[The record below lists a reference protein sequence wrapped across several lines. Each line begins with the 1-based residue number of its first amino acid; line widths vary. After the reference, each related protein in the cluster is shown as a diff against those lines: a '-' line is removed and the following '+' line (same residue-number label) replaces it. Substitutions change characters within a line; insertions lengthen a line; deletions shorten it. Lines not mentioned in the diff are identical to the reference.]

1 MVATKLL
8 WTFENKGDVIA
19 AESVLANKFLK
30 LAGRKGFGIAPTKL
44 VLREGAGEG
53 SRHRRTKRLAR
64 TIDFPIA
71 IFGADRTEV
80 ETRFRQFARLIQ
92 DEETAPRLVATY
104 PTGDRL
110 YTSIH
115 FSGGADPVYGSDDTR
130 GRDFVKLQ
138 MTFIAPS
145 PYWTEEDS
153 TSYPFNFEVDLSADN
168 WVEDMTDMP
177 LISSQT
183 SGSVLIEN
191 SGDVPAYPVWTLR
204 GPMDS
209 FTASYNGQGFSYNSV
224 IPAGTTVVINTMDK
238 TVLQVIPVL
247 APPANNKYGSL
258 GVAPKL
264 FPISPGS
271 TTVTIVAQNTTLD
284 SLVSMFFNARR
295 ELVFG

>member
-1 MVATKLL
+1 MVATPIQ
-8 WTFENKGDVIA
+8 WTFENKGDVIK
-19 AESVLANKFLK
+19 AENVLANKFLK

-44 VLREGAGEG
+44 ILREGAGEG

-71 IFGADRTEV
+71 IFGVDRAEV
-80 ETRFRQFARLIQ
+80 EARFRQFARLIQ
-92 DEETAPRLVATY
+92 DDQTAPRLVATY
-104 PTGDRL
+104 PSGERL
-110 YTSIH
+110 YTEIH

-153 TSYPFNFEVDLSADN
+153 ISYPFSFEVDVSSDN

-183 SGSVLIEN
+183 SGSVDIEN
-191 SGDVPAYPVWTLR
+191 PGDVPAYPVWTLR

-209 FTASYNGQGFSYNSV
+209 FEASYNGQGFVYEDA
-224 IPAGTTVVINTMDK
+224 IPAGTTIVINTRDK
-238 TVLQVIPVL
+238 TVLQVAPVV

-264 FPISPGS
+264 FPIPAGS
-271 TTVTIVAQNTTLD
+271 ATVDIVAQNTD
-284 SLVSMFFNARR
+284 PNSLVSMFFNARR

>member
-1 MVATKLL
+1 MVATMLV
-8 WTFENKGDVIA
+8 WTFENKGDVIT
-19 AESVLANKFLK
+19 AESVVANKFLK

-44 VLREGAGEG
+44 VMREGALEG

-80 ETRFRQFARLIQ
+80 EARFRQFTRLIQ
-92 DEETAPRLVATY
+92 DDESAPRLVATY
-104 PTGDRL
+104 PSGERL
-110 YTSIH
+110 YTEIH
-115 FSGGADPVYGSDDTR
+115 FSGGGDPVYGSDDTR
-130 GRDFVKLQ
+130 GRGFVKLQ
-138 MTFIAPS
+138 MTFVAPS

-153 TSYPFNFEVDLSADN
+153 ISYPFDFNVDLTADN
-168 WVEDMTDMP
+168 WAEDMVEMP

-183 SGSVLIEN
+183 SGSVEIEN
-191 SGDVPAYPVWTLR
+191 PGDVPAYPVWTLR

-209 FTASYNGQGFSYNSV
+209 FEASYNGQGFTYESA
-224 IPAGTTVVINTMDK
+224 IPAGTTIVINTLDK
-238 TVLQVIPVL
+238 TVMQVDPVL
-247 APPANNKYGSL
+247 APPADNKYGAL

-264 FPISPGS
+264 FPIPPGEA
-271 TTVTIVAQNTTLD
+271 VVDIVAQNTTPS